1 MVKNDLPESP
11 CSLFGRRRHDYDGSM
26 SSDVPGPATP
36 AGVSPISRLRIRVA
50 DVDRAADFYGHL
62 FGWKFDREQSAMHA
76 EQRLV
81 QRRAAIPGAIGA
93 VFVDDPREPPVRV
106 EFEVPDVTSA
116 MARVLRL
123 GGSGDAAA
131 AFDDQ
136 GVPLALAARDARPE
150 ADDADASHIGVVVL
164 QAPDT
169 AKACAFQAG
178 LFQRTFHEVG
188 AGGRWWVDHLALG
201 IFPGPPAVRFWCVV
215 DALEPAIVKVSQLGG
230 KVLERDSMGP
240 YQVCDCLDDQG
251 TAFGLWYDPFR
262 PAP

>member
-1 MVKNDLPESP
+1 
-11 CSLFGRRRHDYDGSM
+11 M
-26 SSDVPGPATP
+26 SSNVPGSAAP
-36 AGVSPISRLRIRVA
+36 AGGNPISRLRIRVS
-50 DVDRAADFYGHL
+50 DVDRAADFYGNL
-62 FGWKFDREQSAMHA
+62 FGWKFQREQSATHA

-81 QRRAAIPGAIGA
+81 QARAAIPGPIGA

-116 MARVLRL
+116 MALVLRL

-136 GVPLALAARDARPE
+136 SVPLALAARDGRLE
-150 ADDADASHIGVVVL
+150 AGDAYASHIGVVIL

-169 AKACAFQAG
+169 AKACAFHAG
-178 LFQRTFHEVG
+178 LFRRTFHEVG

-201 IFPGPPAVRFWCVV
+201 IFPGPPAIRFWCVV
-215 DALEPAIVKVSQLGG
+215 SALEPAILKVSQLGG
-230 KVLERDSMGP
+230 KVLDRDTMGP